1 MTRKEIGVI
10 GGVGPAATVEFLRR
24 VVDMTD
30 SATDQ
35 GHADL
40 VVLQHSS
47 IPDRTAYVLDASR
60 ENPGPVLAAD
70 ARRLEAM
77 GVTAIVIPCNTA
89 RVFIAEIEAAVH
101 TPVVDIVQRGAE
113 AASMLSTPG
122 ARVGVLATDGTLA
135 SGTYAHALK
144 DLGHD
149 IVVPRHDLQARVT
162 ELIYD
167 EVKAGREPTRDKLD
181 DAIRFLREQGAE
193 VVILGCTELSVAAV
207 AWDLDSNVVDAL
219 DALAEST
226 IELAGCSVRTR
237 R

>member
-24 VVDMTD
+24 IVDMTKSD
-30 SATDQ
+30 TDQ

-47 IPDRTAYVLDASR
+47 IPDRTAYVLDPSR

-77 GVTAIVIPCNTA
+77 GVAAIVIPCNTA
-89 RVFIAEIEAAVH
+89 RVFIAEIDAAVH

-113 AASMLSTPG
+113 EASKLSKPG

-135 SGTYAHALK
+135 SGTYAHALE
-144 DLGHD
+144 DLGHE
-149 IVVPRHDLQARVT
+149 IVIPRPDLQARVT

-167 EVKAGREPTRDKLD
+167 EVKAGRAPSRDKLD
-181 DAIRFLREQGAE
+181 DAIYYLRGLGAE

-207 AWDLDSNVVDAL
+207 AWDLDDKVVDAL
-219 DALAEST
+219 DALAETT
-226 IELAGCSVRTR
+226 IELAGCAVQSRA
-237 R
+237 